1 MVVLVPDWPGAA
13 GSGGRWHP
21 PGEPEQRRS
30 AGALEG
36 APGSG
41 PKSSQIRRDRLRW
54 ELVYLNG
61 VEDPERPRGGTG
73 GRIHPAREAGTG
85 QNLLTSTASG
95 GKIWKGRPA
104 AGQNPARSGVT
115 GSGGNLFTSTALR
128 IQRGREAA
136 RVAGSTQRG
145 KLAPARTC

>member
-1 MVVLVPDWPGAA
+1 MGFGGWIGGLIIPPKSRGVEVNRIHGDWPGAA

-41 PKSSQIRRDRLRW
+41 PESGQIRRDRPRW
-54 ELVYLNG
+54 ELVNLNG
-61 VEDPERPRGGTG
+61 VDVPERPRGGTA

-85 QNLLTSTASG
+85 QNLLTSTA
-95 GKIWKGRPA
+95 
-104 AGQNPARSGVT
+104 
-115 GSGGNLFTSTALR
+115 LR
-128 IQRGREAA
+128 IQRARE
-136 RVAGSTQRG
+136 RPRLLSFFPVYRFISF
-145 KLAPARTC
+145 KF